1 MRKMTRIALAAAMAA
16 TMTTTMITGAFAV
29 EDNMSRQMRLDRLKE
44 QDMRGGPYI
53 RGGHGATLTRYKV
66 CNVMPTPVRDPY
78 TGERVYVMKEVC
90 WME

>member
-1 MRKMTRIALAAAMAA
+1 MRKMMRIALAAAMAA
-16 TMTTTMITGAFAV
+16 TMTAGTAAA
-29 EDNMSRQMRLDRLKE
+29 EDNSNRQMRLDRLKE

-53 RGGHGATLTRYKV
+53 RGGHGPTLTRYKV

-78 TGERVYVMKEVC
+78 TGASVYVMKEVC